1 MAEKEVK
8 IIEDRQEINKII
20 EEKIKGRKLV
30 FTKYYYFG
38 IDIKGIPHE
47 KVQEIFPQF
56 DKVFA
61 IETETLKLGDLGYEL
76 FYKLSNNVS
85 FSIATLSGIPGV
97 VSFLVGSSSYKPSCQ
112 SSIPSPSA
120 SLLTKFSNVYVL

>member
-1 MAEKEVK
+1 MVEKEVK
-8 IIEDRQEINKII
+8 IIEDKQEIDKII

-61 IETETLKLGDLGYEL
+61 IETQTLKFGDLGYEL
-76 FYKLSNNVS
+76 FYKLSNNTS
-85 FSIATLSGIPGV
+85 FSIATCPKDDKLLIIHAV
-97 VSFLVGSSSYKPSCQ
+97 EYKRNLDER
-112 SSIPSPSA
+112 I
-120 SLLTKFSNVYVL
+120 KKN

>member
-1 MAEKEVK
+1 MVEKDVRT
-8 IIEDRQEINKII
+8 IEDKQEIDKII
-20 EEKIKGRKLV
+20 EEKIKGRTLV

-61 IETETLKLGDLGYEL
+61 IETQTLKFGDLGYEL
-76 FYKLSNNVS
+76 FYKLSNNTS
-85 FSIATLSGIPGV
+85 FSIATCPKDDKLLIIHAV
-97 VSFLVGSSSYKPSCQ
+97 EYKRNLDKR
-112 SSIPSPSA
+112 I
-120 SLLTKFSNVYVL
+120 KKN